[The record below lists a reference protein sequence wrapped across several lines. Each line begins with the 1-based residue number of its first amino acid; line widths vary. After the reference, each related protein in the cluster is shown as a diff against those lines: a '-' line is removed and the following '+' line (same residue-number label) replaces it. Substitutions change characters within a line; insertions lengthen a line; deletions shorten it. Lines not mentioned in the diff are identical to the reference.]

1 MQLPTSIPPT
11 TSDGTET
18 APTRRYRCRHVFT
31 DGHRCGSPS
40 LRQQELCYYH
50 HASRRGPSGGRGPF
64 LMPRIDDRP
73 AIQIAI
79 YDILARIALGE
90 LELKPAGML
99 LYGLQI
105 AASNLSQHEKA
116 LRHATANP
124 EPLVEDV
131 VSNPF
136 LGDLA
141 PIEEI
146 PAGAPGSTALPSTLG
161 LPPTEQP
168 ATGQPATAVVIP
180 DPTLMSCHSEPK
192 AKNPRIQPGAPQNSP
207 HPPSEPII
215 PAKQKP
221 SSRRHS
227 DSPPRRHSD
236 SQSQNLRSCL
246 SSRARI
252 SRSSSGRVAKCF
264 SFGSQ

>member
-1 MQLPTSIPPT
+1 MQHPTSIPPA

-18 APTRRYRCRHVFT
+18 DPTRRYRCRHVFT
-31 DGHRCGSPS
+31 DGHRCGSSS

-50 HASRRGPSGGRGPF
+50 HASRRGPSGGRGHF

-116 LRHATANP
+116 LRSAPANP

-146 PAGAPGSTALPSTLG
+146 PDTNTPGAPCQTASSSDVG
-161 LPPTEQP
+161 LPLTEQP
-168 ATGQPATAVVIP
+168 AREQPATAVVIP
-180 DPTLMSCHSEPK
+180 DLTLMSC
-192 AKNPRIQPGAPQNSP
+192 QPVIRAEHG
-207 HPPSEPII
+207 
-215 PAKQKP
+215 
-221 SSRRHS
+221 
-227 DSPPRRHSD
+227 
-236 SQSQNLRSCL
+236 SCL
-246 SSRARI
+246 ASRARI
-252 SRSSSGRVAKCF
+252 SRNSRRRVAKCF
-264 SFGSQ
+264 SFGSQSVNHPNCESKINPDFSPETCSLAASGSRSSAAAQRPQFANS

>member
-1 MQLPTSIPPT
+1 MQLPTSIPPA

-18 APTRRYRCRHVFT
+18 NPTRRYRCRHVFT

-50 HASRRGPSGGRGPF
+50 HASRRGPSGGRGHF

-90 LELKPAGML
+90 IELKTAGML
-99 LYGLQI
+99 LYGLQT
-105 AASNLSQHEKA
+105 AASNLTQHEKA
-116 LRHATANP
+116 LRSAPANP

-146 PAGAPGSTALPSTLG
+146 PAGAPGSTASPSTLG

-168 ATGQPATAVVIP
+168 ATGQPA
-180 DPTLMSCHSEPK
+180 
-192 AKNPRIQPGAPQNSP
+192 
-207 HPPSEPII
+207 I
-215 PAKQKP
+215 PAKQEP
-221 SSRRHS
+221 SWGRHS

-236 SQSQNLRSCL
+236 SQSQNLSSCL

-252 SRSSSGRVAKCF
+252 SRSSSERVVKCF
-264 SFGSQ
+264 SFGSQSI

>member
-1 MQLPTSIPPT
+1 MQHPTSIPPT

-18 APTRRYRCRHVFT
+18 DPTRRYRCRHVFT

-40 LRQQELCYYH
+40 LRQQDLCYYH
-50 HASRRGPSGGRGPF
+50 HASRRGPSGGRCHF
-64 LMPRIDDRP
+64 LTPRIDDRP

-90 LELKPAGML
+90 LELKTAGML

-116 LRHATANP
+116 LRHAAANP

-146 PAGAPGSTALPSTLG
+146 PEAAGTPGSTASPSTLG
-161 LPPTEQP
+161 SSPLSAPP
-168 ATGQPATAVVIP
+168 I
-180 DPTLMSCHSEPK
+180 DHSSLI
-192 AKNPRIQPGAPQNSP
+192 A
-207 HPPSEPII
+207 
-215 PAKQKP
+215 
-221 SSRRHS
+221 
-227 DSPPRRHSD
+227 D
-236 SQSQNLRSCL
+236 
-246 SSRARI
+246 
-252 SRSSSGRVAKCF
+252 
-264 SFGSQ
+264 

>member
-1 MQLPTSIPPT
+1 MQLPTSIPPA

-18 APTRRYRCRHVFT
+18 DPTRRYRCRHVFT

-50 HASRRGPSGGRGPF
+50 HTSRRGPSGGRGHF

-90 LELKPAGML
+90 IELKAASML

-105 AASNLSQHEKA
+105 AASNLSQHEKS
-116 LRHATANP
+116 LRSAAANP

-141 PIEEI
+141 PIEE
-146 PAGAPGSTALPSTLG
+146 LPDTN
-161 LPPTEQP
+161 
-168 ATGQPATAVVIP
+168 
-180 DPTLMSCHSEPK
+180 LMSCHSEPK
-192 AKNPRIQPGAPQNSP
+192 AKNPRIPPGAPQSSP
-207 HPPSEPII
+207 QPASKPII
-215 PAKQKP
+215 PVKQEP
-221 SSRRHS
+221 SWG
-227 DSPPRRHSD
+227 RHSD
-236 SQSQNLRSCL
+236 SQSQNLGSCL

-252 SRSSSGRVAKCF
+252 SRRSSRRVAKCF
-264 SFGSQ
+264 SSQSVNHPNCFSPETCSLAASGSSSSAASQRPQFAES

>member
-1 MQLPTSIPPT
+1 MQLPTSIPPA
-11 TSDGTET
+11 TSDGTGT
-18 APTRRYRCRHVFT
+18 DPTRRYRCRHVFT

-50 HASRRGPSGGRGPF
+50 HASRRGPSGGRGHF

-90 LELKPAGML
+90 LELKTAGML

-116 LRHATANP
+116 LRHAAANP

-146 PAGAPGSTALPSTLG
+146 PDPVPETTAPQQPSTVVILSEG
-161 LPPTEQP
+161 RSPQSKDPEESHIASVGRTILPQSSASPNQQP
-168 ATGQPATAVVIP
+168 ATQNQQQPATCF
-180 DPTLMSCHSEPK
+180 S
-192 AKNPRIQPGAPQNSP
+192 PRIQPQN
-207 HPPSEPII
+207 
-215 PAKQKP
+215 K
-221 SSRRHS
+221 SSR
-227 DSPPRRHSD
+227 
-236 SQSQNLRSCL
+236 L
-246 SSRARI
+246 SVEPSHWMACRQRDAP
-252 SRSSSGRVAKCF
+252 SMAGRVGD
-264 SFGSQ
+264 SSNGNP